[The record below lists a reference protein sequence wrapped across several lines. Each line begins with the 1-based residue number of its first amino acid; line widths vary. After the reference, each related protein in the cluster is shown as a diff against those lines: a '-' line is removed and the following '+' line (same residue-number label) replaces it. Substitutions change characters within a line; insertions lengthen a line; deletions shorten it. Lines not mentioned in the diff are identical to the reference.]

1 MSHATL
7 NQLVESRLA
16 SQWGVTTPVRY
27 ENVEFVPPEG
37 ASWISVAVKESDSRK
52 ITLGSGAQVRR
63 TIGTIFVEIFTPVG
77 GGSGVARGYAD
88 TIKGIFRDYRV
99 SGLHTYGDGD
109 VWVKG
114 EVCYTNSGTGVPAT
128 AQQYQIVVGIPFRYD
143 VTV

>member
-1 MSHATL
+1 MSHVTL

-16 SQWGVTTPVRY
+16 SQWGVTTPIRY

-63 TIGTIFVEIFTPVG
+63 TIGTTFVEIFTPVG

-88 TIKGIFRDYRV
+88 TIKAIFRDYRV
-99 SGLHTYGDGD
+99 SGLHVYEGE
-109 VWVKG
+109 VFVKG
-114 EVCYTNSGTGVPAT
+114 EVYYTNSGTGVPAT
-128 AQQYQIVVGIPFRYD
+128 SQQYQVLLGFPFRYD
-143 VTV
+143 VTI

>member
-1 MSHATL
+1 MSHVTL
-7 NQLVESRLA
+7 NQLVETRLA
-16 SQWGVTTPVRY
+16 SQWGVTTPIRY

-88 TIKGIFRDYRV
+88 TIKAIFRDYRV
-99 SGLHTYGDGD
+99 SGLHVYEGE
-109 VWVKG
+109 VFVKG
-114 EVCYTNSGTGVPAT
+114 EVYYTNSGTGVPAT
-128 AQQYQIVVGIPFRYD
+128 SQQYQVLLGFPFRYD
-143 VTV
+143 VTI

>member
-16 SQWGVTTPVRY
+16 SQWGVTTPIRY

-88 TIKGIFRDYRV
+88 QIKTIFRDYRV
-99 SGLHTYGDGD
+99 SGLHVYEGD
-109 VWVKG
+109 VFVKG
-114 EVCYTNSGTGVPAT
+114 EVYYTNSGTGVPAT
-128 AQQYQIVVGIPFRYD
+128 SQQYQVLLGFPFRYD
-143 VTV
+143 VVI

>member
-1 MSHATL
+1 MSHVTL

-16 SQWGVTTPVRY
+16 SQWGVTTPIRY

-88 TIKGIFRDYRV
+88 TIKAIFRDYRV
-99 SGLHTYGDGD
+99 SGLHVYEGE
-109 VWVKG
+109 VFVKG
-114 EVCYTNSGTGVPAT
+114 EVYYTNSGTGVPAT
-128 AQQYQIVVGIPFRYD
+128 SQQYQVLLGFPFRYD
-143 VTV
+143 VTI

>member
-16 SQWGVTTPVRY
+16 SQWGVTTPIRY
-27 ENVEFVPPEG
+27 ENVEFTPPEG
-37 ASWISVAVKESDSRK
+37 SSWIAVAVKESDSRK

-88 TIKGIFRDYRV
+88 TIKAIFRDYRV
-99 SGLHTYGDGD
+99 SGLHVYEGE
-109 VWVKG
+109 VFVKG
-114 EVCYTNSGTGVPAT
+114 EVYYTNSGTGVPAT
-128 AQQYQIVVGIPFRYD
+128 SQQYQVLLGFPFRYD
-143 VTV
+143 VTI